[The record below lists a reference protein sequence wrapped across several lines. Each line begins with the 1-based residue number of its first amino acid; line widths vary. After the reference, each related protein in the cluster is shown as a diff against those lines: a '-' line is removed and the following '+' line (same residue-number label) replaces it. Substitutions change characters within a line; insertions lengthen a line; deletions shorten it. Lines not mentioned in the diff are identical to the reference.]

1 MDNVVL
7 SWLYGTLTIELQDIV
22 REREGIARQAWVALE
37 DQFLGNQ
44 EARTLHL
51 DASFRLFS

>member
-1 MDNVVL
+1 MDNMVL

-44 EARTLHL
+44 EAQTLHL